1 MTLKQELNAEEKE
14 TLIAKLKSRFDTHK
28 ERHES
33 LSFEDIESR
42 LDDKKLVTL
51 YNMEV
56 TEGEPDVIVLDG
68 DLHFVDCSKESP
80 KGRRSVCYDR
90 QALEARKKYKPDNSA
105 VDLANEIG
113 IEILSEDEYR
123 TLQEFGEFDLK
134 SSSWIVTPEK
144 IRSLGGALFSDRR
157 YDSIFV
163 YHNGADSYY
172 GARGFRGK
180 LKI

>member
-14 TLIAKLKSRFDTHK
+14 TLIAKLKSRFDTHQ

-68 DLHFVDCSKESP
+68 ELHFVDCSKESP

-113 IEILSEDEYR
+113 IEILSEDDYR
-123 TLQEFGEFDLK
+123 TLQEVGEFDLK

-144 IRSLGGALFSDRR
+144 IRFLGGALFSDRR